1 MAERADRLALLGR
14 FDKFYKQRYESVPH
28 YNKWAEQ
35 WAADALIESYG
46 IKFCYDLIE
55 YYFDVAQ
62 TPTWKYFSNNAH
74 DIYEKREQY
83 LKDIE
88 ERKQRRQEAKKWL
101 SE

>member
-1 MAERADRLALLGR
+1 MAERADRLALLGK
-14 FDKFYKQRYESVPH
+14 FDKCYKQRYKVVPQ
-28 YNKWAEQ
+28 YNKWSEQ

-46 IKFCYDLIE
+46 LKFCYDLVE

-83 LKDIE
+83 IKDIE
-88 ERKQRRQEAKKWL
+88 DRKQRRQEAKKWL

>member
-1 MAERADRLALLGR
+1 MAERADRLALLGK
-14 FDKFYKQRYESVPH
+14 FDKCYKQRYEVVPQ
-28 YNKWAEQ
+28 YNKWSEQ

-46 IKFCYDLIE
+46 LKFCYDLIE

-83 LKDIE
+83 TKDIE
-88 ERKQRRQEAKKWL
+88 DRKQRRQEAKKWL

>member
-14 FDKFYKQRYESVPH
+14 FDKFYKQRYKTVPT

-83 LKDIE
+83 LKDTE